1 MSYDARTANPK
12 TRTEGRR
19 PELTTNQS
27 RKATRAQ
34 GEGLSFLTKA
44 HPTEVEGM
52 TSLVPGLSVTRNVS
66 AACFHMPVP
75 VAPSARYSSCFRAA
89 CRINPRSIF
98 RQSPVHILK
107 ILSPLRSIQKPGIEA
122 SRLVYLEAGCL
133 AVALL
138 QGCGIRRS
146 RRFRSR
152 RLVANHLRRA
162 KASGTYTPSL
172 PRAPTLC
179 PIF

>member
-1 MSYDARTANPK
+1 S
-12 TRTEGRR
+12 EQV
-19 PELTTNQS
+19 E
-27 RKATRAQ
+27 
-34 GEGLSFLTKA
+34 EHGLGVFL
-44 HPTEVEGM
+44 
-52 TSLVPGLSVTRNVS
+52 
-66 AACFHMPVP
+66 
-75 VAPSARYSSCFRAA
+75 
-89 CRINPRSIF
+89 
-98 RQSPVHILK
+98 HILK

-162 KASGTYTPSL
+162 KANEASPQTDEMETEWLRSCLRVGMLKASPN
-172 PRAPTLC
+172 
-179 PIF
+179 